1 MSKSASPGRVD
12 HPGDKFLKSIV
23 TLSEVASQP
32 APSNRML
39 LADLLPTGLIGMT
52 GLPTSGKSNL
62 AILQSLGVCTG
73 MQVGQM
79 FPLQTGSALY
89 CTTET
94 SRHEICSRASAYLQ
108 NPRILPRNF
117 FVSAETGE
125 NFEDWLNGFESL
137 LDHLRDV
144 RIAVLDPVV
153 SFLREL
159 THANY
164 AKQYLIFG
172 RLRQLAKE
180 RGMALL
186 LVSHCTKKAGNRI
199 SSSYGSV
206 ALPACADAMQTIDR
220 EQGTLTVS
228 GNTFGDQVYEISAF
242 DGYPPYLSNR
252 LNPGLQNI
260 RLTPEQKEVFMEIG
274 RSPLPYA
281 RAKELE
287 RVFSG
292 VRSGAAVRQLL
303 GHLKEKGL
311 ILPFRR
317 GIYQLST
324 PGKQY
329 FEELVNRQRAQERIR
344 DHWGRLASFVAP
356 DLDEELTP
364 TTPELF
370 FVEPDYDPLTRNFND
385 DLQDA
390 FLESLG
396 KGSEDRPS
404 PDQETTKLAEPEPF
418 AENPVVVDEPV
429 IEPELEA
436 GSPAEPKV
444 DIPTEAD
451 APEGSSP
458 GDHEEGK
465 EEAGPGGPLLPS
477 EDTDAADAERESNGT
492 EQGEPKDLLEGRL
505 HEGYD
510 KVSSTG
516 PVTAVT
522 GTPGLAAPVPH
533 TQDGQASIEAP
544 DREAFE
550 AARDAIGFRTL
561 KLDTEYGND
570 TREALK
576 QEYKEKFIDCAVRG
590 KSAFLATESEPYSFE
605 SMVMDGELGK
615 SLKRYSES
623 QCLEALDLFVE
634 LAERGLL
641 IHLKDWNRKFELRP
655 VKEGHASIE
664 RPDGVATTLAERFS
678 SSPPEILPRLESLEP
693 VLCAL
698 MSEKGWEAVSNFIQ
712 GRYLSRW
719 ESGVLFDAFFNKRRP
734 STASLGTGLK
744 KPERFH
750 RLLIACQEPE
760 NSGLVCLRHDPSQFV
775 FPLRRRQIR
784 ESLGLPTW
792 PGDRTAR

>member
-94 SRHEICSRASAYLQ
+94 STPEICSRASAYLQ
-108 NPRILPRNF
+108 NQRILPRNF

-228 GNTFGDQVYEISAF
+228 GNTFGDQVYEITAF

-303 GHLKEKGL
+303 GHLKEKKL

-404 PDQETTKLAEPEPF
+404 PDQETTKLAEPEPS
-418 AENPVVVDEPV
+418 AENSVVVVDEPV

-444 DIPTEAD
+444 DTPKEAD

-458 GDHEEGK
+458 GDHEDGK
-465 EEAGPGGPLLPS
+465 EEAGPGGPPLPS
-477 EDTDAADAERESNGT
+477 EDTDAADAERESKGPKVENKPIVRPGGRFDVDRPSA
-492 EQGEPKDLLEGRL
+492 EAKRDEFGIRLSKMASPQGADSLEGYRDSLGEKYLDGIYRSSKTLIL
-505 HEGYD
+505 HLGDPFDLSELAGHPALA
-510 KVSSTG
+510 KV
-516 PVTAVT
+516 
-522 GTPGLAAPVPH
+522 
-533 TQDGQASIEAP
+533 
-544 DREAFE
+544 FE
-550 AARDAIGFRTL
+550 
-561 KLDTEYGND
+561 KHS
-570 TREALK
+570 
-576 QEYKEKFIDCAVRG
+576 QERV
-590 KSAFLATESEPYSFE
+590 
-605 SMVMDGELGK
+605 
-615 SLKRYSES
+615 
-623 QCLEALDLFVE
+623 QEALDLLVTFAD
-634 LAERGLL
+634 LRLWACRC
-641 IHLKDWNRKFELRP
+641 DQNRKIQLLP
-655 VKEGHASIE
+655 VTGESLPVI
-664 RPDGVATTLAERFS
+664 RPDGKDCYRARHDACPGNLKDRLA
-678 SSPPEILPRLESLEP
+678 SLEP
-693 VLCAL
+693 VICPLMGEGLWDEVMPYL
-698 MSEKGWEAVSNFIQ
+698 MSG
-712 GRYLSRW
+712 YLSVW
-719 ESGVLFDAFFNKRRP
+719 ESERIFE
-734 STASLGTGLK
+734 SLHRKGRSGRTGMKPAEQTHTLLIQRQSPLEIQAPDFYLANS
-744 KPERFH
+744 PERV
-750 RLLIACQEPE
+750 AY
-760 NSGLVCLRHDPSQFV
+760 
-775 FPLRRRQIR
+775 PLRRRQIR

-792 PGDRTAR
+792 PGDRTVR